1 MFHKEKYALCLPK
14 YIKKSMPGIKVIS
27 DELHCLESVLL
38 ENTSVLLVKY
48 CVSFILNTTQPAG
61 W

>member
-27 DELHCLESVLL
+27 DELH
-38 ENTSVLLVKY
+38 
-48 CVSFILNTTQPAG
+48 
-61 W
+61 